1 MTEKKYERYYSPA
14 SKAAFENW
22 ESVKKSSLC
31 GCFYCGRIFPSSE
44 VTDNDWVPDLH
55 GRTVLCPHCSIDSVI
70 GDASGIPIQKDV
82 LDELHDHWFGGPES
96 EEKQVRCIVSD
107 DCGNLPSRLEHL
119 GAEVST
125 ETDPVKA
132 TSEFIPDFYCFSSL
146 DDGRRQMASEL
157 RMSGTR
163 ILWLPSRLGLNSDA
177 ESAALSDIILLRG
190 GSPTDF
196 RPLEGTADK
205 LFVQTLGEFGLL
217 YRFRDGSWKTLRLT
231 SGEEVDFDATATWI
245 AAGIVDGIARAEKAF
260 EELEDEDIDSLL
272 HEMVRLSLDAYRA
285 GAL

>member
-1 MTEKKYERYYSPA
+1 MTDKKYERYYGQA

-22 ESVKKSSLC
+22 DSVKKSSLC
-31 GCFYCGRIFPSSE
+31 GCYYCGRIFPSSD
-44 VTDNDWVPDLH
+44 VTDNDWVPDRH

-82 LDELHDHWFGGPES
+82 LDELHDHWFGGPED

-125 ETDPVKA
+125 ENEPVKA
-132 TSEFIPDFYCFSSL
+132 TSEFIPDFYCFGSL
-146 DDGRRQMASEL
+146 ADDRRQMASEL

-163 ILWLPSRLGLNSDA
+163 VLWLPSPLGVNSDA

-190 GSPTDF
+190 GTPTDF
-196 RPLEGTADK
+196 RTLEGTADK
-205 LFVQTLGEFGLL
+205 LLVQTLGKFGLL

-231 SGEEVDFDATATWI
+231 SGEEVDFDTTATWI

-260 EELEDEDIDSLL
+260 EELEDEDIDALL
-272 HEMVRLSLDAYRA
+272 HEMVRLSLDVYRA